1 LVLTVVAFSIR
12 AQFVRQFQPDIDAYY
27 NRIEHEEAQS
37 GRDMSEAEIRQFV
50 RTTIANALQL
60 PESDIKDDT
69 DFFSLGLDS
78 LMAISIRRKLSQ
90 EVNTNGKVLGAN
102 IVFEKPNVDALTRYL
117 VSLGSGVQ
125 EQERSHVEVVKSL
138 IDKYSTFTQHVPGD
152 VTVDGEYIVSILA
165 CQLSF
170 PQF

>member
-1 LVLTVVAFSIR
+1 
-12 AQFVRQFQPDIDAYY
+12 
-27 NRIEHEEAQS
+27 
-37 GRDMSEAEIRQFV
+37 MSEAEIRQFV
-50 RTTIANALQL
+50 RATIAAALQL

-90 EVNTNGKVLGAN
+90 EINTNGKVLGSN
-102 IVFEKPNVDALTRYL
+102 VVFEKPTVDALTHHL
-117 VSLGSGVQ
+117 VSLSGGVQ
-125 EQERSHVEVVKSL
+125 EQERSHEQVMQNL
-138 IDKYSTFTQHVPGD
+138 IDKYSTFTQHVPGN
-152 VTVDGEYIVSILA
+152 VTVGGEYIVSFLA